1 MCRSISITSI
11 STALI
16 AILFFLSSCAGD
28 KKEEEKANKD
38 DMGKEKSEKGDSNK
52 EEKKTQKKSPVL
64 PNTLQVASSFKKAGL
79 PYKEGI
85 ILSPDQVEG
94 LVNPER
100 KKLAFGAYSADLAYL
115 VINKKEDEA
124 LKVMSSLMKLAEE
137 LQISSVFNTEKIA
150 ERFRSNLDNRDSLV
164 KLIVEVQQRFDTYVA
179 KNRDRRLRTIAYAGG
194 WSEAMYLAANAK
206 EGDMK
211 DLHLEVEEQ
220 MTVLEKL
227 LKALKRDVQNAKGP
241 LADLVEELKKMHRV
255 YKQKAPKPGQ
265 KLPAD
270 LMKQLKNG
278 AENARAIISNHSKA
292 N

>member
-1 MCRSISITSI
+1 
-11 STALI
+11 
-16 AILFFLSSCAGD
+16 
-28 KKEEEKANKD
+28 
-38 DMGKEKSEKGDSNK
+38 MGKEKSEKGDSNK